1 MPLMH
6 KRCAEPGCR
15 ARPQGPRCQDCGRV
29 FCGDHIAAVD
39 FSGFRRGAVTQSD
52 WTRFVCVGCA
62 ARADRLL
69 VATATRRARQQ
80 ADLDARGHWWSLL
93 PVPGEASW

>member
-6 KRCAEPGCR
+6 KRCAEPGCS

-52 WTRFVCVGCA
+52 WTRFVCAGCA
-62 ARADRLL
+62 ARADQAL
-69 VATATRRARQQ
+69 VATATLRGHEREAE
-80 ADLDARGHWWSLL
+80 AARGHWWSA
-93 PVPGEASW
+93 PPARGKAHR